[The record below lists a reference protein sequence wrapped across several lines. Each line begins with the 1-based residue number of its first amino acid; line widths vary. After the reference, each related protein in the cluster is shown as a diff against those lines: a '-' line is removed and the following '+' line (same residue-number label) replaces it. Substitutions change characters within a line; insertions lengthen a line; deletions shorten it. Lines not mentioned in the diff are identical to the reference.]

1 METRL
6 DYLPT
11 SPFPRDPLALGR
23 IYAGGAG
30 PQLNNLD
37 LEDDY
42 HPFKVYVM
50 SLKAQGSQARGKWGV
65 EYKSVVYKDKND
77 FSNQTVTGLL
87 TDRLDFDDA
96 GWNVFPTENDKIVY
110 LKGTVSGGQVTAIDV
125 DSDLTLTQLDTK
137 KRITGSGS
145 SQTEFICPIARLF
158 RYGSN
163 PQRLGVE
170 QYVKTN
176 LMLRKVSF
184 GDDEGWYPCPGP
196 AGGGGGGSSKPWEI
210 VSLSGEGTPNE
221 QGKYSSYSFR
231 VYPGT
236 INNILPSNTFSGDG
250 GFVKFTIQANAMTY
264 LFLDVATDG
273 KKINSAELKIAANLP
288 TDAPPVATNM
298 APSKIVIPLGI
309 VKSAAPIQLR
319 SSAITATPVVA
330 GTISKVPQNQ
340 NDEPFTRTWMWKVE
354 SK

>member
-6 DYLPT
+6 EFLPT
-11 SPFPRDPLALGR
+11 APFPRDPFVLSP
-23 IYAGGAG
+23 IAGGAG

-37 LEDDY
+37 EEDEY

-50 SLKAQGSQARGKWGV
+50 SLEAQGSQAQGKWGV

-77 FSNQTVTGLL
+77 FSNQPIIGLL
-87 TDRLDFDDA
+87 TNRLSFDDP
-96 GWNVFPTENDKIVY
+96 GWNAFPTDQDKIVY

-125 DSDLTLTQLDTK
+125 DDDLTLTQLNTK
-137 KRITGSGS
+137 NRITGSGS

-176 LMLRKVSF
+176 LMLQKVSF

-196 AGGGGGGSSKPWEI
+196 AGGGGGGVSSGPWD
-210 VSLSGEGTPNE
+210 VSLSGVGTPDS
-221 QGKYSSYSFR
+221 QGKFSSYNAI
-231 VYPGT
+231 VNPGT
-236 INNILPSNTFSGDG
+236 INNILPSNTFASDG
-250 GFVKFTIQANAMTY
+250 GFVKFTIQANVMTY

-273 KKINSAELKIAANLP
+273 KKINTAELKTATNLP

-309 VKSAAPIQLR
+309 VKNLAAVKLR

-330 GTISKVPQNQ
+330 GTISKVPQNP

>member
-37 LEDDY
+37 QEDEY

-50 SLKAQGSQARGKWGV
+50 SLRAQGSQARGKWGV

-87 TDRLDFDDA
+87 TDRLDFQDT
-96 GWNVFPTENDKIVY
+96 GWNLFPTQDDKIVY

-125 DSDLTLTQLDTK
+125 DSDLTLTQLNTK

-158 RYGSN
+158 RYSSE

-196 AGGGGGGSSKPWEI
+196 AGGGGGSSKPWD
-210 VSLSGEGTPNE
+210 VSLSGVGTPDATT
-221 QGKYSSYSFR
+221 GKYSSYKGT
-231 VYPGT
+231 VWPGT
-236 INNILPSNTFSGDG
+236 VAGILPSNVFSNGKLAEFSVGASMMKWKAKCLTNGKQITSVEIVVDASDPPAQTLVPSALPAEAMFVFGVTFEGSAYR
-250 GFVKFTIQANAMTY
+250 TIGLGNPSVTFHQAI
-264 LFLDVATDG
+264 VTD
-273 KKINSAELKIAANLP
+273 KEN
-288 TDAPPVATNM
+288 PP
-298 APSKIVIPLGI
+298 PPGIPGVDRWYNI
-309 VKSAAPIQLR
+309 IFA
-319 SSAITATPVVA
+319 
-330 GTISKVPQNQ
+330 
-340 NDEPFTRTWMWKVE
+340 
-354 SK
+354 

>member
-50 SLKAQGSQARGKWGV
+50 SLRAQGSQARGKWGV

-87 TDRLDFDDA
+87 TNRLDFQDA
-96 GWNVFPTENDKIVY
+96 GWNVFPTQDDKIVY

-125 DSDLTLTQLDTK
+125 DSDLTLTQLNTK

-196 AGGGGGGSSKPWEI
+196 AGGGGGVSSGPWD
-210 VSLSGEGTPNE
+210 VSLSGVGDPSPTT
-221 QGKYSSYSFR
+221 GKYSSYKAI
-231 VYPGT
+231 VNPGLVGG
-236 INNILPSNTFSGDG
+236 ILPNNWQTEFTVGNGLSYMVADCQSNGRVVTSASISNSTSAPQQQAPGLNTAPG
-250 GFVKFTIQANAMTY
+250 SFTI
-264 LFLDVATDG
+264 LFAVVKDG
-273 KKINSAELKIAANLP
+273 AAIRTIREGHIAINPVISLSLQKSSP
-288 TDAPPVATNM
+288 TPG
-298 APSKIVIPLGI
+298 LG
-309 VKSAAPIQLR
+309 
-319 SSAITATPVVA
+319 VVDRYYVW
-330 GTISKVPQNQ
+330 GLL
-340 NDEPFTRTWMWKVE
+340 
-354 SK
+354 